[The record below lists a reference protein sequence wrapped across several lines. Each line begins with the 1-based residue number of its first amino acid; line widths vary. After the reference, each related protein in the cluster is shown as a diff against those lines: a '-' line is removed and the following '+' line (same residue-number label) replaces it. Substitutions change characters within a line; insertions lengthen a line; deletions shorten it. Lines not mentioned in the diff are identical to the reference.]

1 MQQWKF
7 IILKQRNESISI
19 FQNFVQWIEDKSLIV
34 ITKTIQDGK
43 YKEQVEAI
51 RKLIAEGKQEEADNL
66 KKKLPAFTPS
76 GTFNNGRKTLI
87 C

>member
-1 MQQWKF
+1 MKA
-7 IILKQRNESISI
+7 SI
-19 FQNFVQWIEDKSLIV
+19 FLNFVQWIEDKSLIV

-66 KKKLPAFTPS
+66 KKRLPAFTPS
-76 GTFNNGRKTLI
+76 GTFNNGRKADLLTE
-87 C
+87 